1 MFENIINQNAVQNI
15 LTDVNN
21 HTVPNSI
28 LFSGPENSAKMTTAL
43 ELARVL
49 SCKETGTWT
58 CSCESC
64 ATMRTMS
71 NVDVLILGSR
81 DLTGEIKASAE
92 TFLKIQS
99 TGAHFLFSRAVKK
112 LLLRFDPRLWDADE
126 SRFIKASP
134 LVYDT
139 RQLLNDLSKA
149 TESNTPEKLV
159 QIVEKIIELVDK
171 IQSNIY
177 ETIPVNQVRK
187 ATSWIRLAPSGKFKF
202 LIVENAEKM
211 QESARAAFLK
221 ILEEPPQYAFFILTT
236 TKQAAI
242 MRTILSRVRRY
253 KFLQRDAETE
263 RQIVSRVFPT
273 DIVDDVA
280 QGHILN
286 YYFQKFLPAEFVQI
300 KTAAL
305 DFWHCVFG
313 NYAQTNF
320 TKLRAVKN
328 FIETKNMSEL
338 KTNAQII
345 NSLDK
350 GKNPAV
356 FKILLEQIVAVL
368 QNTLSMEYDF
378 TARDIQEIR
387 DAAEAITKWKSANGI
402 YNISELAILE
412 SIAMEIAK

>member
-1 MFENIINQNAVQNI
+1 
-15 LTDVNN
+15 
-21 HTVPNSI
+21 
-28 LFSGPENSAKMTTAL
+28 
-43 ELARVL
+43 
-49 SCKETGTWT
+49 
-58 CSCESC
+58 
-64 ATMRTMS
+64 
-71 NVDVLILGSR
+71 
-81 DLTGEIKASAE
+81 
-92 TFLKIQS
+92 
-99 TGAHFLFSRAVKK
+99 
-112 LLLRFDPRLWDADE
+112 
-126 SRFIKASP
+126 
-134 LVYDT
+134 
-139 RQLLNDLSKA
+139 
-149 TESNTPEKLV
+149 
-159 QIVEKIIELVDK
+159 
-171 IQSNIY
+171 
-177 ETIPVNQVRK
+177 
-187 ATSWIRLAPSGKFKF
+187 
-202 LIVENAEKM
+202 
-211 QESARAAFLK
+211 
-221 ILEEPPQYAFFILTT
+221 
-236 TKQAAI
+236 

-263 RQIVSRVFPT
+263 RQIVSRVFHT

-313 NYAQTNF
+313 NYAQPNF

-356 FKILLEQIVAVL
+356 FKILLEQIIAVL